1 MIFQK
6 FYKTWFEQACFT
18 SNQVY
23 AWRSGFDK
31 NNLGR
36 WVKNGFLVKLRNGHY
51 TFPEYLNEPNF
62 SLFVANR
69 LYLPSYVSLHTALA
83 FYELI
88 PESVVQIS
96 NVTTLKTANFKN
108 QFGTFTYKTIKPE
121 CFFGYD
127 ILPFSKERSIL
138 MAKPEKALLDL
149 LYLYT
154 FYQTEDDV
162 KELRLDEDV
171 LHEIVKSDLL
181 LFYLSKF
188 NNKALEKRVKILMK
202 TYNL

>member
-1 MIFQK
+1 MSFQE
-6 FYKTWFEQACFT
+6 FYKTWFKQAYFT

-23 AWRSGFDK
+23 AWHSGFDK

-36 WVKNGFLVKLRNGHY
+36 WVKNGSLIKLRNGY
-51 TFPEYLNEPNF
+51 YAFPEYLNEPNF
-62 SLFVANR
+62 ALFVANR
-69 LYLPSYVSLHTALA
+69 FYLPSYVSLHTALA
-83 FYELI
+83 FYDLI
-88 PESVVQIS
+88 PESVMQIS
-96 NVTTLKTANFKN
+96 SVTTLKTVNFQN
-108 QFGTFTYKTIKPE
+108 QFGTFTYKTMKPE

-127 ILPFSKERSIL
+127 ILPFLKDRSIL

-154 FYQTEDDV
+154 FYQTEEDL

-181 LFYLSKF
+181 LSHVLKF
-188 NNKALEKRVKILMK
+188 NNKAFEKRVKILIK

>member
-1 MIFQK
+1 M
-6 FYKTWFEQACFT
+6 
-18 SNQVY
+18 
-23 AWRSGFDK
+23 
-31 NNLGR
+31 
-36 WVKNGFLVKLRNGHY
+36 
-51 TFPEYLNEPNF
+51 NEPNF
-62 SLFVANR
+62 ALFVANR

-154 FYQTEDDV
+154 FYQTEDDL

-181 LFYLSKF
+181 LFYVSKF
-188 NNKALEKRVKILMK
+188 NNKALEKRTKILIK
-202 TYNL
+202 TYHL